1 MPWCLF
7 HANNINWIEWSTW
20 MKLLNCLPSMQLF
33 TSRPEKNESG
43 TWEKVTQ
50 IAFQNTSQNSKIH
63 KKTTEPESLCNKVA
77 GLQLAAIL
85 TLKEHKFL
93 QRARNPTFLWL
104 LRLSKATE
112 NSIEIHQSFRRYD
125 DFSPPILFIFIDFFD
140 FFYISLLHRN

>member
-104 LRLSKATE
+104 LKLSKATE
-112 NSIEIHQSFRRYD
+112 NSIEIHQVIQKIWRF
-125 DFSPPILFIFIDFFD
+125 FSSNIIYFHWFFW
-140 FFYISLLHRN
+140 FFLHFFVA

>member
-93 QRARNPTFLWL
+93 QRARNRTFLWL

-112 NSIEIHQSFRRYD
+112 NSIEIHQVIQKIWRF
-125 DFSPPILFIFIDFFD
+125 FSSNIIYFHWFFW
-140 FFYISLLHRN
+140 FFLHFFVA

>member
-112 NSIEIHQSFRRYD
+112 NSIEIHQVIQKIWRF
-125 DFSPPILFIFIDFFD
+125 FSSNIIYFHWFFW
-140 FFYISLLHRN
+140 FFLHFFVA

>member
-93 QRARNPTFLWL
+93 QGARNPTFLWL
-104 LRLSKATE
+104 LKLSKATE
-112 NSIEIHQSFRRYD
+112 NSIEIHQVIQKIWRF
-125 DFSPPILFIFIDFFD
+125 FSSNIIYFHWFFW
-140 FFYISLLHRN
+140 FFLHFFVA

>member
-63 KKTTEPESLCNKVA
+63 KKTTEPESLCNKIA

-112 NSIEIHQSFRRYD
+112 NSIEIHQVIQKIWRF
-125 DFSPPILFIFIDFFD
+125 FSSNIIYFHWFFW
-140 FFYISLLHRN
+140 FFLHFFVA

>member
-93 QRARNPTFLWL
+93 QRARNPTFLCL

-112 NSIEIHQSFRRYD
+112 NSIEIHQVIQKIWRF
-125 DFSPPILFIFIDFFD
+125 FSSNIIYFHWFFW
-140 FFYISLLHRN
+140 FFLHFFVA

>member
-85 TLKEHKFL
+85 TLKEHTFL

-112 NSIEIHQSFRRYD
+112 NSIEIHQVIQKIWRF
-125 DFSPPILFIFIDFFD
+125 FSSNIIYFHWFFW
-140 FFYISLLHRN
+140 FFLHFFVA

>member
-20 MKLLNCLPSMQLF
+20 MKLLNCLPSMQFF

-85 TLKEHKFL
+85 TLKEHTFL

-104 LRLSKATE
+104 LKLSKATE
-112 NSIEIHQSFRRYD
+112 NSIEIHQVIQKIWRF
-125 DFSPPILFIFIDFFD
+125 FSSNIIYFHWFFW
-140 FFYISLLHRN
+140 FFLHFFVA

>member
-1 MPWCLF
+1 M
-7 HANNINWIEWSTW
+7 INM

-85 TLKEHKFL
+85 TLKEHTFL

-112 NSIEIHQSFRRYD
+112 NSIEIHQVIQKIWRF
-125 DFSPPILFIFIDFFD
+125 FSSNIIYFHWFFW
-140 FFYISLLHRN
+140 FFLHFFVA